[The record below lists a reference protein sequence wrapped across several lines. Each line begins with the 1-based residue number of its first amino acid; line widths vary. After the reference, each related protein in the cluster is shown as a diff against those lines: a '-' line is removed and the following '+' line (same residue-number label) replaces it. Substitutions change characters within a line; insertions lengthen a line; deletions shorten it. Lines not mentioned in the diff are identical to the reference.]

1 MTTSLTIGFPW
12 GRYHANPWGRHVN
25 EAAIDWPPSPWRILR
40 ALYATWRSRVPELD
54 EMIVLPLLQDLAAPP
69 TYLLPPF
76 VESHTRHYMPSISY
90 AHKDKDKD
98 KAFDAFVVMAR
109 GGEVIVTWPVDLAG
123 DHIKALALLAER
135 LPYLGRSESICEAR
149 VLDGEPRVDGVRIAP
164 LEGETALDRPP
175 VRVLVPTVPL
185 DVENL
190 IARTTDVRKAKLAD
204 PPGTYWESYERPMP
218 AEPTR
223 PVRRRAAMAPAAFRW
238 ALATPARPG
247 IRATVAMT
255 HELRRACMSRF
266 GRRFD
271 GRPSPVLAG
280 KDATG
285 VPLKGH
291 LHAHYLAVDSNR
303 DGLLD
308 HLILWAPGGLHEEE
322 VSALADLRHLNG
334 SGYVADFRPA
344 RLGLEAFG
352 AINQVAPEICGPS
365 RLWESHLPFA
375 PPRHL
380 KRRVS
385 WDEHIA
391 KEIERELM
399 SRGLPPPT
407 VVEVLRGDWL
417 SFRRHRPNVE
427 RLEDAR
433 RATGVRIGFAS
444 PVAGPI
450 ALGALSHFGLGLFMP
465 VTWAIQ

>member
-1 MTTSLTIGFPW
+1 MNTSLVIGFPW

-40 ALYATWRSRVPELD
+40 ALFATWRFRVPELD
-54 EMIVLPLLQDLAAPP
+54 EATVLPLLQDLAVPP

-90 AHKDKDKD
+90 MRKDKDKD
-98 KAFDAFVVMAR
+98 KALDAFVVMER
-109 GGEVIVTWPVDLAG
+109 GGEVVVTWPVDLPG
-123 DHIKALALLAER
+123 DRIKALALLAER

-149 VLDGEPRVDGVRIAP
+149 VLDGEPQVDGVRIAP
-164 LEGETALDRPP
+164 LSGETSLDRPP
-175 VRVLVPTVPL
+175 VRVLVPTTPL
-185 DVENL
+185 DVSSL
-190 IARTTDVRKAKLAD
+190 VARTTDVRRKKLAD
-204 PPGTYWESYERPMP
+204 PPGTYWESYERPIP
-218 AEPTR
+218 AEPTSTL
-223 PVRRRAAMAPAAFRW
+223 RRRTPSTPTAFRW
-238 ALATPARPG
+238 AIATPARPG

-255 HELRRACMSRF
+255 HELRRACMARF

-271 GRPSPVLAG
+271 GRASQLLAG
-280 KDATG
+280 KGPAG

-291 LHAHYLAVDSNR
+291 EHAHYLAIDSNR

-308 HLILWAPGGLHEEE
+308 HLILWAPAGLDDEE
-322 VSALADLRHLNG
+322 VSALQALHHLTG
-334 SGYVADFRPA
+334 SGHVADFRPT

-352 AINQVAPEICGPS
+352 SIDKVAPEICNPS
-365 RLWESHLPFA
+365 RVWETHLPFA

-399 SRGLPPPT
+399 SRGLPAPA

-433 RATGVRIGFAS
+433 RATGVRMEFAA

-465 VTWAIQ
+465 VT